1 MVKQFSNVN
10 QIEEENERDPCP
22 YDDTESDTTEDS
34 GDENQGCCPGLGSQT
49 CDGSCIS
56 PEPSDSED

>member
-22 YDDTESDTTEDS
+22 HDDTESDTTEDS
-34 GDENQGCCPGLGSQT
+34 GEENQGCRDIRPGLGSQP
-49 CDGSCIS
+49 CIP
-56 PEPSDSED
+56 PEPSED